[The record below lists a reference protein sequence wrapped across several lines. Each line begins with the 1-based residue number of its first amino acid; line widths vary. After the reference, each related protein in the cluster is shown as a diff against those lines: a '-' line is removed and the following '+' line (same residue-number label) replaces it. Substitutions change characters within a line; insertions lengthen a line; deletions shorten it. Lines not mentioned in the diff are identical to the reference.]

1 MSITNLVVI
10 YLLVGIVISTLAL
23 LVGVESKP
31 LTTVGRLS
39 GIILSILLAV
49 GIWWGLG
56 WLLWGLIA
64 ANVVFGLVGI
74 GIGLAER
81 APREGRQ
88 REV

>member
-31 LTTVGRLS
+31 LTTVARLS
-39 GIILSILLAV
+39 GIVLSILLAV
-49 GIWWGLG
+49 GTWWGLG

-74 GIGLAER
+74 GTGLAEW
-81 APREGRQ
+81 APREGKQ

>member
-31 LTTVGRLS
+31 LTTVARLS
-39 GIILSILLAV
+39 GIVLSILLAV
-49 GIWWGLG
+49 GTWWGLG

-64 ANVVFGLVGI
+64 ANGVFGLVGI
-74 GIGLAER
+74 GIGLAEW
-81 APREGRQ
+81 APREGKQ